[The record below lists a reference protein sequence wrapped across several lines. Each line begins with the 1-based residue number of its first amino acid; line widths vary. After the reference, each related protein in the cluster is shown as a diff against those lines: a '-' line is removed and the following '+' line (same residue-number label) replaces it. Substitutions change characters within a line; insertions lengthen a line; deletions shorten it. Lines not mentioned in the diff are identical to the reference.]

1 VTPATSTAN
10 ATQRHPADA
19 GGDGGAGGTAPR
31 RPRRRR
37 DGTAAAAFLALAI
50 LLVGF
55 VFFYPTVAVILTSL
69 QDPRSGAFV
78 GMANYGALFR
88 DEIFQDAV
96 RNNLKLLVV
105 LPVVVALA
113 LVVAQVL
120 FDRIRGWRLYRAL
133 IFLPYIVPVVVAA
146 LVFGQIL
153 QQNGL
158 VNSVL
163 RFLHLDFLAH
173 DWLGDPST
181 AIWSLAGVVVWREL
195 AFGVVLFLA
204 RMTQLPMDLF
214 DAARVDGA
222 NWWQRLRHVTVPQM
236 ATIIAFYCG
245 IVLIALLS
253 WVFNYVLVLT
263 RGGPG
268 TSTYV
273 IEYYVYSRAFQYG
286 DFGNAAALSS
296 IMLVVILLVMG
307 TYLTVLGKRGV
318 L

>member
-1 VTPATSTAN
+1 VTPATSTAP
-10 ATQRHPADA
+10 TSQRRVSDI
-19 GGDGGAGGTAPR
+19 GGGGGGTSTR

-37 DGTAAAAFLALAI
+37 RDGSAAAGFLILAI

-55 VFFYPTVAVILTSL
+55 VFFYPIVAVILTSL

-78 GMANYGALFR
+78 GMTNYGALFA
-88 DEIFQDAV
+88 DEIFQDAL

-113 LVVAQVL
+113 LVLAQVL

-158 VNSVL
+158 VNEVL
-163 RFLHLDFLAH
+163 RFLHLDFLAR

-236 ATIIAFYCG
+236 STIIAFYCG
-245 IVLIALLS
+245 IVVIALLS

-296 IMLVVILLVMG
+296 IMLVVILAVMG
-307 TYLTVLGKRGV
+307 SYLTVLGKRGV

>member
-1 VTPATSTAN
+1 MTSAISTSSATTERRSS
-10 ATQRHPADA
+10 DS
-19 GGDGGAGGTAPR
+19 GGAGGGYATR

-37 DGTAAAAFLALAI
+37 DGRAAAGFLALAI

-55 VFFYPTVAVILTSL
+55 VFFYPIVAVVLTSF
-69 QDPRSGAFV
+69 QDARSGAAV
-78 GMANYGALFR
+78 GWANYQALFA
-88 DEIFQDAV
+88 DPIFQDAV

-113 LVVAQVL
+113 LVMAQVL

-158 VNSVL
+158 VNAVL

-181 AIWSLAGVVVWREL
+181 AIWTLAGVVVWREL
-195 AFGVVLFLA
+195 AFGVILFLA
-204 RMTQLPMDLF
+204 RMTQLPMDLY

-236 ATIIAFYCG
+236 STIIAFYCG

-286 DFGNAAALSS
+286 DFGNAAALSA
-296 IMLVVILLVMG
+296 IMLVAILAFMG
-307 TYLTVLGKRGV
+307 TYLTVLRKRDV